1 MEPRRATT
9 VNATCLAV
17 LQRLHEQAAAVGFAQ
32 PDHFVFPWHGRKNR
46 IDPTKAVTSWRSAW
60 RSMRAAAG
68 LTSVRFHDGRHTAI
82 TTLAEKRLPDWVIQ
96 AQVGHVAPEMMKTYS
111 HIRRQALNQAAAALE
126 PLQSQGSTPSDTTG
140 KAGQARRPAKRVMSQ
155 STSQSTRKRGRLLNF
170 PKCPS

>member
-1 MEPRRATT
+1 M
-9 VNATCLAV
+9 
-17 LQRLHEQAAAVGFAQ
+17 
-32 PDHFVFPWHGRKNR
+32 
-46 IDPTKAVTSWRSAW
+46 
-60 RSMRAAAG
+60 
-68 LTSVRFHDGRHTAI
+68 
-82 TTLAEKRLPDWVIQ
+82 IQ

-170 PKCPS
+170 PRLAPQAGFEPATLRLTAGCSAVELRRNEAKKSITCRGGGVKKRVKLLTYRIAKMPCFTKSSCAVSPL